1 VHHPSALGNELL
13 RRYLFRYGRAILMSL
28 EEFNKHQQDVRT
40 RTDSLVKAI
49 LVLAGGA
56 LSISIGIFLNI
67 KTTIQPEIIQML
79 KISWFAL
86 GLCILSLVLM
96 LTTVLSRDYFFGERW
111 RIQLNNPTNQNI
123 DASMYWDIA
132 IWLLAIIGLFAF
144 IAGFSS
150 LVYAATELL
159 TYKLS

>member
-1 VHHPSALGNELL
+1 
-13 RRYLFRYGRAILMSL
+13 MSL

-49 LVLAGGA
+49 FILAGGA

-67 KTTIQPEIIQML
+67 ETTMQPEIIQLL

-123 DASMYWDIA
+123 DASNSWDIF
-132 IWLLAIIGLFAF
+132 IWLLAITGLFSF
-144 IAGFSS
+144 IGGFGS
-150 LVYAATELL
+150 LVYAAIELL
-159 TYKLS
+159 ACKQ